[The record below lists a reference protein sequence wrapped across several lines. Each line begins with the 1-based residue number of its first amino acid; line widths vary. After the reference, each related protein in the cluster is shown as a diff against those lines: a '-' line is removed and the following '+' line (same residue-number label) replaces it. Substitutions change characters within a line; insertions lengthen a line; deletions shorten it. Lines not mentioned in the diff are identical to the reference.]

1 MKKKAD
7 YEVQLMALEKEF
19 KRVGYTDKVI
29 EEIKHIDGATEV
41 EEWKKD
47 KYQGGNLSFFMLFS
61 YICKWTLNNNF

>member
-19 KRVGYTDKVI
+19 KRVVYTDKVI

-41 EEWKKD
+41 EEFIA
-47 KYQGGNLSFFMLFS
+47 NLEEELSS
-61 YICKWTLNNNF
+61 WSD